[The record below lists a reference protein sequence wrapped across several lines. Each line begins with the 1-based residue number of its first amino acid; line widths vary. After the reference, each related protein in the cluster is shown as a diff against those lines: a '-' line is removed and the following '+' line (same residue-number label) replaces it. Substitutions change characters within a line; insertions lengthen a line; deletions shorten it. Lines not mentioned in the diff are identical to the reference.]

1 MSTNTKPLIGLTGG
15 IGSGK
20 SSVAEHFSDLGI
32 TIIDADQASREVV
45 KVGSPA
51 LEKIS
56 AHFGREVLNPDQSLD
71 RSKLRHIVF
80 ADPAK
85 RKWLQSIMY
94 PITNEYL
101 KIEINKAISAYAI
114 LMNPLLIESQQF
126 RWCDRIAVVD
136 VSIDTQIKRTMERDD
151 NSRELVKS
159 IIEAQ
164 IGRTKRLEYAD
175 DVINNDEAPEGLAKK
190 IYDLHQSY
198 LRL

>member
-56 AHFGREVLNPDQSLD
+56 AYFGREVLNPDQSLD

-85 RKWLQSIMY
+85 RKWLQSIMH

-101 KIEINKAISAYAI
+101 KIEINKAISAYTI
-114 LMNPLLIESQQF
+114 LMNPLLIESQP
-126 RWCDRIAVVD
+126 
-136 VSIDTQIKRTMERDD
+136 VSYTHLT
-151 NSRELVKS
+151 LP
-159 IIEAQ
+159 
-164 IGRTKRLEYAD
+164 TKRI
-175 DVINNDEAPEGLAKK
+175 V
-190 IYDLHQSY
+190 
-198 LRL
+198 